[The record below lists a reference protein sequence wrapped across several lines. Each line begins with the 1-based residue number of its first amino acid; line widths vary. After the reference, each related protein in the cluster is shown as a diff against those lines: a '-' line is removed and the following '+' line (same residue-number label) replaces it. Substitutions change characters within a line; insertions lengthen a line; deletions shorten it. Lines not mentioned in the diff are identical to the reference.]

1 MFTTPI
7 WKALRSPGSSQANS
21 LHIKELR
28 APHPPKGDLEREGP
42 IAVCS
47 VSVIP

>member
-7 WKALRSPGSSQANS
+7 WKALQSQGSSQAKS

-28 APHPPKGDLEREGP
+28 APHPPKE
-42 IAVCS
+42 IWSAKAYSS
-47 VSVIP
+47 V